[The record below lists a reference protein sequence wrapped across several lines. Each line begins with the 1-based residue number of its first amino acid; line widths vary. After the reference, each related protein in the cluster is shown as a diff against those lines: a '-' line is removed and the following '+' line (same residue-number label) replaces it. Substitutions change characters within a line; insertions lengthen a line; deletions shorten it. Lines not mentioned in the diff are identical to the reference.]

1 MCGAR
6 PPKVPPAETS
16 ARRSCFIDHQLST
29 VRFKFTVSIWDLC
42 AISWVCESRRCSLG
56 TKCKCS
62 CSHAGQTHGTLTSQ
76 TRVSRLF
83 PGGKL
88 PAEAQRIRMNNIL
101 KTDQTESRKQNVF
114 FVGNCVFVG
123 SCWLHIHAK
132 NGAAVAGRVVD
143 MSPVAQACAA
153 GKRVTQ

>member
-1 MCGAR
+1 
-6 PPKVPPAETS
+6 
-16 ARRSCFIDHQLST
+16 
-29 VRFKFTVSIWDLC
+29 
-42 AISWVCESRRCSLG
+42 
-56 TKCKCS
+56 
-62 CSHAGQTHGTLTSQ
+62 
-76 TRVSRLF
+76 
-83 PGGKL
+83 
-88 PAEAQRIRMNNIL
+88 MNNIL

-114 FVGNCVFVG
+114 FVGNCVFVVSRSSICFTKNVVG